1 MAPVQSIWWK
11 VRVEKEHWQQL
22 IRGAST
28 AEHWPE
34 EANSVALGIQTQ
46 RNTEY
51 KQKIYLGV
59 ALSTLL
65 KKKEK
70 KKYFITFEPL
80 WEIKHNHHTPTH
92 IWNVST
98 EAKVQFIIKKKG
110 IVQAKDKQLVVYMQS
125 LRATLR
131 QNLRHGRQRR
141 ASIEIYTARG
151 IKNKLR
157 LLQEF
162 KQPAIEN
169 KCFLAHHICK
179 HAESGNTKD

>member
-98 EAKVQFIIKKKG
+98 EAKVQFDHKKKRHCSSER
-110 IVQAKDKQLVVYMQS
+110 QAACCVHAKS
-125 LRATLR
+125 AC
-131 QNLRHGRQRR
+131 N
-141 ASIEIYTARG
+141 
-151 IKNKLR
+151 IKAK
-157 LLQEF
+157 F
-162 KQPAIEN
+162 KTWQAE
-169 KCFLAHHICK
+169 AGK
-179 HAESGNTKD
+179 HRNIHSTRYQK